1 MDHIAVLLEHVDLLD
16 ALDRLNVHLLQRRL
30 ELLVIG
36 ARGLV
41 DLLDLA
47 ARSTL
52 ASVVGI
58 QVSNLSQS
66 WDSVLRNISVGFCV
80 RKNESARNDRVLGFR
95 TTRDNA
101 EKWSSERCDSHR
113 MYDLICNL
121 ETKEY
126 RGIRTHPIR

>member
-52 ASVVGI
+52 ASVVEI

-80 RKNESARNDRVLGFR
+80 RKNESAE
-95 TTRDNA
+95 TTAYWTLDNTRHRR
-101 EKWSSERCDSHR
+101 EVVIGTLLFTSSV
-113 MYDLICNL
+113 
-121 ETKEY
+121 
-126 RGIRTHPIR
+126 